1 MPDRL
6 FELIG
11 KMSGTEKSHFR
22 KFGFKSLHGGQAEQN
37 LFEII
42 REGQRKNVAD
52 LDIYVKERYAMTGR
66 KDLIRMRAR
75 LFASLLNSISDHQRS
90 KHDIHQFS
98 SILLQSRVLI
108 EKGLFKD
115 ARKTLRKGLRLAR
128 EQQKPQWEAILA
140 KEMSFIETRQGTHAD
155 ILKTIDHQ
163 LNSLKQSEQLTQL
176 ARCYELAFHTQ
187 RTMGL
192 QREDKEQL
200 AIKLREIESQA
211 DQIDLTDCVP
221 AAHFNRIMIRQII
234 AHTLT
239 DTESALRHTEEAF
252 QFVRKYPEMTIGRPQ
267 LPVAL
272 LSNLINDGLSSQQFQ
287 YYHTYIDVLKS
298 WPATE
303 TTVKRFATGQ
313 LFRTEANAAL
323 YFGEFHRWKEFI
335 EQLSNLSSDQLLPHV
350 RWAQYG
356 QLLHM
361 MHANSD
367 IRICIKETNKLLH
380 ETKDIPRQDLVTNLE
395 ILLAICHY
403 ELENFTTAAQILHSA
418 QSRSSLKNQFSE
430 SEKLVMATLKKLM
443 NSAEYER
450 KGILRS
456 AAKVLSKHMLKPIGF
471 FNPSIWVRAKA
482 EEKTYAEVFKVAH
495 GINCR

>member
-1 MPDRL
+1 MNDRL
-6 FELIG
+6 FELIR
-11 KMSGTEKSHFR
+11 KMSRTEKSHFR
-22 KFGFKSLHGGQAEQN
+22 KFGFKSLHGGQAERD
-37 LFEII
+37 LFELI
-42 REGQRKNVAD
+42 RDGQRKNVPD
-52 LDIYVKERYAMTGR
+52 LDSFVKQRYAKTKR
-66 KDLIRMRAR
+66 NDLIRMRAR
-75 LFASLLNSISDHQRS
+75 LFDSLLNSISDHQRS

-98 SILLQSRVLI
+98 SILLHSRVLI

-163 LNSLKQSEQLTQL
+163 LLSLRQSEQLTQL

-211 DQIDLTDCVP
+211 DQIDLTDCLP

-272 LSNLINDGLSSQQFQ
+272 LSNLINDGLSSHQFQ
-287 YYHTYIDVLKS
+287 YYHTYIHVLKS

-303 TTVKRFATGQ
+303 TTVKRFAAGQ
-313 LFRTEANAAL
+313 LFRSEANAAL

-335 EQLSNLSSDQLLPHV
+335 DQLYDLSSDQLLPHV
-350 RWAQYG
+350 RWAQFG

-361 MHANSD
+361 MYANSD
-367 IRICIKETNKLLH
+367 IRICIKETNKLLY
-380 ETKDIPRQDLVTNLE
+380 ETKEIPRQDLVTNLE

-403 ELENFTTAAQILHSA
+403 ELENFTTAAQILDSA
-418 QSRSSLKNQFSE
+418 QSRSSLKDQFSE

-456 AAKVLSKHMLKPIGF
+456 AAEVLSKHMLKSIGF
-471 FNPSIWVRAKA
+471 FNPSIWVQAKA
-482 EEKTYAEVFKVAH
+482 EGKTYEEVFKVAH
-495 GINCR
+495 GINVR